1 MGFKEQM
8 KASLATTVQA
18 MSIYKK
24 IEKQS
29 NLIYA
34 NIPISITE
42 QTLNDVLYPQSRWQ
56 GLEYVLSDKQAKNI
70 KAERE
75 KGVPDEK

>member
-1 MGFKEQM
+1 M